1 MDCDFSHDPDSIPD
15 LLSAAQTHDLVIGSR
30 YIDGIGIINWPFKRL
45 LLSYGASIYTRI
57 ITGIP
62 IYDTTGGFKCFTNKA
77 LKALDLNQIISNF
90 EKETTVEIAIVTI
103 DTFKVSKEKFE
114 DLSLHIARTW
124 GVGKKDKSNGVLIA
138 ISDGYRQIRIQN
150 GDGIT
155 LLISDE
161 ETTNIIKNQVI
172 PYFKKEEYFEGT
184 QACLL
189 EIIKLLKVRLK

>member
-1 MDCDFSHDPDSIPD
+1 MK
-15 LLSAAQTHDLVIGSR
+15 AQTTDTLKLESKKTVSLESYRQVFWDDLPKPF
-30 YIDGIGIINWPFKRL
+30 NW
-45 LLSYGASIYTRI
+45 
-57 ITGIP
+57 
-62 IYDTTGGFKCFTNKA
+62 TNDYENLFSNIEEKE
-77 LKALDLNQIISNF
+77 LNQIISNF

-124 GVGKKDKSNGVLIA
+124 GVGKKDKSNGILIT

-161 ETTNIIKNQVI
+161 ETANIIKNQVI